1 MIDGESTKLLSD
13 EQLLAKLKEFGDTNY
28 KAVTAKNRLI
38 MEKKLNHHL
47 ARKWKKE
54 KEAEEKEKAAAAAKA
69 RSPRRGRP
77 ASPSRSFSK
86 ISFSNG

>member
-54 KEAEEKEKAAAAAKA
+54 KEAEEKEKAAAKA

-77 ASPSRSFSK
+77 TSPSRSFSK